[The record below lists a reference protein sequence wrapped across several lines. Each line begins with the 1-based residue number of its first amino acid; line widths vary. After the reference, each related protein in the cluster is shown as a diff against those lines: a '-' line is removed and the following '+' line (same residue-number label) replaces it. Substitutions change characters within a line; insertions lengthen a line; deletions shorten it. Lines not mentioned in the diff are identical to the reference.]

1 MNLTPKQLRIF
12 KFIRDFRESHSYA
25 PTLVEIA
32 RAFDISKIT
41 VLQHLRAL
49 EKRGAI
55 RRRRYQARSIELRE
69 KPSERLRPIRE
80 IPLVGTIAAC
90 EPIEAVEDQELM
102 DFAGLLEGKVEP
114 FLLRVRGN
122 SMIDEQIRDGDYV
135 ICERRSIARNGETA
149 VAILN
154 NGEATLK
161 KFFREPAGANGQ
173 GDCIGLQP
181 ARRPAGGPAHPNMPP
196 LYPEQ
201 VEIRG
206 VVIGV
211 LRKY

>member
-12 KFIRDFRESHSYA
+12 EFIRGFRDSHGYS
-25 PTLVEIA
+25 PTLEEMA
-32 RAFDISKIT
+32 HAFGVSKIT

-55 RRRRYQARSIELRE
+55 RRSRYQARAIELRE
-69 KPSERLRPIRE
+69 PLGRLRPIRE
-80 IPLVGTIAAC
+80 LPLVGAIAAG
-90 EPIEAVEDQELM
+90 EPIEAIEEREVMDLSEIVE
-102 DFAGLLEGKVEP
+102 GRIEP
-114 FLLRVRGN
+114 FLLRVRGD

-135 ICERRSIARNGETA
+135 ICERRSTARNGETI
-149 VAILN
+149 VAILD

-161 KFFREPAGANGQ
+161 KFFRAGDGR
-173 GDCIGLQP
+173 IRLQP
-181 ARRPAGGPAHPNMPP
+181 ANPDMKPLHPKR
-196 LYPEQ
+196 LD
-201 VEIRG
+201 IRG